1 MENHL
6 RNAFQSRDP
15 IVGSWVLIGHPTVA
29 EVSASLGFDFVVL
42 DTEHP
47 SYSLETLD
55 TMIGGVYAADGQTRP
70 LVRVP
75 LEERNRLTRVLNM
88 GAYGIIF
95 PAIESVDEAET
106 AVEAVKY
113 PPEGN
118 RTIAPGRGSQYL
130 NAFESYVETAN
141 ESIVTIVM
149 IETERGLEN
158 VEEIAA
164 VDGVDGILV
173 GHEDLSASLG
183 IFAEWDH
190 DRLGA
195 AFDRIIAAADAAGT
209 AVGRV
214 TPDPG
219 IIPEQAERGYDYLV
233 TGVDLWHLTEST
245 AHTREVFD
253 DVYGR

>member
-1 MENHL
+1 MESNL
-6 RNAFQSRDP
+6 RNAFRARDP

-29 EVSASLGFDFVVL
+29 EISASLGFDFVVL

-55 TMIGGVYAADGQTRP
+55 TMIGGVYAADGETRP
-70 LVRVP
+70 IVRVP
-75 LEERNRLTRVLNM
+75 LDERNRLTRVLNM
-88 GAYGIIF
+88 GAYGVIF
-95 PAIESVDEAET
+95 PTIESAEEAET
-106 AVEAVKY
+106 AAKAVKY
-113 PPEGN
+113 PPDGT
-118 RTIAPGRGSQYL
+118 RTIAPGRGSEYL
-130 NAFESYVETAN
+130 NSFESYVETAN
-141 ESIVTIVM
+141 DAVVTVVM

-195 AFDRIIAAADAAGT
+195 AFDRILEAAAAAET

-214 TPDPG
+214 TPDPS
-219 IIPEQAERGYDYLV
+219 IIPDQAEMGYDYLI
-233 TGVDLWHLTEST
+233 TGVDLWHLTQST
-245 AHTREVFD
+245 EHAREVFD
-253 DVYGR
+253 DVYSR

>member
-1 MENHL
+1 MENEL
-6 RNAFQSRDP
+6 RNAFQSRNP
-15 IVGSWVLIGHPTVA
+15 VVGSWVLIGHPMVA

-55 TMIGGVYAADGQTRP
+55 TMIGGVYAADGETRP

-75 LEERNRLTRVLNM
+75 LDERNRVTRVLNM

-95 PAIESVDEAET
+95 PAIETAEEART
-106 AVEAVKY
+106 AAAAVRY
-113 PPEGN
+113 PPDGD

-130 NAFESYVETAN
+130 NSFESYIKTAN
-141 ESIVTIVM
+141 DAIVTIVM
-149 IETERGLEN
+149 VETERGLEN
-158 VEEIAA
+158 VEAIAA
-164 VDGVDGILV
+164 VEGVDGILI

-183 IFAEWDH
+183 IFAEWDS
-190 DRLGA
+190 DRLLA
-195 AFDRIIAAADAAGT
+195 AFDRIIAAADAAET

-214 TPDPG
+214 TPDPD
-219 IIPEQAERGYDYLV
+219 IIPDQAEMGYDYLI
-233 TGVDLWHLTEST
+233 TGVDLWHLTRATERT
-245 AHTREVFD
+245 KEVFN